1 MAQLES
7 INTERIKWC
16 CDDRG
21 ITLKELATALRFSW
35 GSFQKALDQQKGLTF
50 NQLRKVADYFNRGT
64 LFFLETG
71 PVTAEKVHSPQFR
84 TMANQKP
91 GISPKVR
98 AIIERVER
106 QRDVYL
112 SLLDRLD
119 DKDAPRFDPPVFPTR
134 NVRQAASITRD
145 WLDLSAANDFAAYRR
160 AVESKGVLV
169 FRSNGY
175 SGPWQ
180 ILKTDPICGFTVY
193 DTKCPV
199 IVVKKMAA
207 ETRQVFTLM
216 HELGHVLL
224 HRKSF
229 IDDAD
234 DLYSHEGREREANA
248 FAGLLLVPDEILALV
263 DDRARPRDVSQYDD
277 WLRPLTREL
286 GISPE
291 VVLRRLLDSNRI
303 GQAAYEDYRHWR
315 ARQPLP
321 AEGKGSRQHR
331 HREPK
336 HVFGD
341 PFVGAVLD
349 ALHAKQITLT
359 KASTYLDNLKISDLH
374 RLEDFYAGV

>member
-1 MAQLES
+1 MAKLES
-7 INTERIKWC
+7 INSERIKWC

-21 ITLKELATALRFSW
+21 LTPRELAATLRFSW
-35 GSFQKALDQQKGLTF
+35 DSFREALAQHRGLTF
-50 NQLRKVADYFNRGT
+50 NQLRKVADYFNRST

-71 PVTAEKVHSPQFR
+71 HVTAEKVHTPQFR
-84 TMANQKP
+84 TIANQKSD
-91 GISPKVR
+91 ISPKVR

-112 SLLDRLD
+112 SLLESLD
-119 DKDAPRFDPPVFPTR
+119 DTDAPGFDPPAFPTR
-134 NVRQAASITRD
+134 SVRQAARITRD
-145 WLDLSAANDFAAYRR
+145 WLDLSTANDFATYRR

-180 ILKTDPICGFTVY
+180 IPKTDPICGFTVY
-193 DTKCPV
+193 DARCPV
-199 IVVKKMAA
+199 IVVKKMPA

-224 HRKSF
+224 HRTSF
-229 IDDAD
+229 IDDAE
-234 DLYSHEGREREANA
+234 DLYSHQGRERVANA
-248 FAGLLLVPDEILALV
+248 FAGLLLVPDEKLNEV
-263 DDRARPRDVSQYDD
+263 DDDAKPRDVSQYDD

-286 GISPE
+286 GISSE
-291 VVLRRLLDSNRI
+291 VVLRRLLDSTRI
-303 GQAAYEDYRHWR
+303 GQASYENYRKWR
-315 ARQPLP
+315 AKQPIP
-321 AEGKGSRQHR
+321 GAGKGTRMYR

-341 PFVGAVLD
+341 PFVGVVLD
-349 ALHAKQITLT
+349 ALHAQQITLT

-374 RLEDFYAGV
+374 RLEDFYAGF